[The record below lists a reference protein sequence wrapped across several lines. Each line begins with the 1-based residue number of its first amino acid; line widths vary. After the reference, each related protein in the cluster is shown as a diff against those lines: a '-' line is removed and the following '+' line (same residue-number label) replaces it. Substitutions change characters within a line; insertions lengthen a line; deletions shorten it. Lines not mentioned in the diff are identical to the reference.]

1 MSRSSGPT
9 WGWKQRR
16 TTAIASSLALIATV
30 LVAGA
35 GGADAAPP
43 DQPGVSPPG
52 RAADAALGELTV
64 RGSVEQIHVIH
75 AEPGAAVSV
84 RGPKRYR
91 TDTTTDDVGGLVLR
105 DVPAGGGYTVTI
117 AGERGRF
124 PVTVLAADDHPDV
137 RFYAAQD
144 LDPSEGYLRTRDGTL
159 LAYQVVLPDP
169 AVFGPGPYP
178 VVVDYS
184 AYRPSIDFFDGV
196 GSRFPA
202 LGYAAVGVN
211 MRGSACSGGA
221 FDYFEQLQWLDGYD
235 MVEALAA
242 QDWSD
247 GVALIGKSYPGISQL
262 FVAATQPPSL
272 EAIVPG
278 HVIGEFYRDVAYPGG
293 VLNFAFAALFS
304 IDQDQRSAFPSSYPQ
319 VNARAEQDPVC
330 LANQALRGQNVPM
343 EHGIL
348 GNTFDG
354 AYWQDRAPERLVG
367 DITVPT
373 LLVNAWQDE
382 QTGGGPAKLLERFP
396 DTTPARLLGTNGD
409 HGEYYRG
416 DVWAEIVRFLDVYLG
431 DVDPAAVAAYEAQDD
446 VTILLEL
453 NRSGIAGTRF
463 DLPDLDASGPGE
475 RFTLGSDL
483 VADTPDVD
491 GDTSTFTYDPPGL
504 YEFGRGW
511 LLPAQNT
518 WIPPL
523 QDRVTF
529 TSDALDADTI
539 IAGSGSVDL
548 WVAADAT
555 DVDLEVTL
563 TELRPDGQEQ
573 LIQSGWLR
581 ASHRALDEAASTALR
596 PRHLHTAAA
605 KAPLAVGEV
614 TPVRVELFP
623 VAHAFREDSRIRLTV
638 DGPGGNRWRWG
649 FAPTPGPFDV
659 TVVHDEDR
667 PSSLVLPVIDVPVDL
682 PAMPACGTVSSQP
695 CRTAS

>member
-1 MSRSSGPT
+1 VAGV
-9 WGWKQRR
+9 
-16 TTAIASSLALIATV
+16 LALVAT
-30 LVAGA
+30 LTGA
-35 GGADAAPP
+35 ASASAAPP
-43 DQPGVSPPG
+43 DRPGVVPPG
-52 RAADAALGELTV
+52 RATDASLGELTV
-64 RGSVEQIHVIH
+64 SGSVEQIYVVH
-75 AEPGAAVSV
+75 AAPGAEVAV
-84 RGPKRYR
+84 RGPRGYR
-91 TDTTTDDVGGLVLR
+91 ATGVTDDAGGLLFR
-105 DVPAGGGYTVTI
+105 DVPAGGGYTVAI

-124 PVTVLAADDHPDV
+124 PVTVLAPDDHPRD
-137 RFYAAQD
+137 RFYTAQD

-262 FVAATQPPSL
+262 FVASTQPPSL

-278 HVIGEFYRDVAYPGG
+278 HVIGDFYRDVAYPGG
-293 VLNFAFAALFS
+293 VLNFAFAAVFS
-304 IDQDQRSAFPSSYPQ
+304 QDQDARSAFPSSYSQ
-319 VNARAEQDPVC
+319 VNERAAEDPVC
-330 LANQALRGQNVPM
+330 LANQGLRGQNASM
-343 EHGIL
+343 QAGIF
-348 GNTFDG
+348 GNPYDG
-354 AYWQDRAPERLVG
+354 PYWQARAPERLVG

-382 QTGGGPAKLLERFP
+382 QTGGGPAKLLERFA
-396 DTTPARLLGTNGD
+396 DDTPARLLGTNGD

-416 DVWAEIVRFLDVYLG
+416 EVWDEIVRFLDVYL
-431 DVDPAAVAAYEAQDD
+431 DDQDADEVAAYEAQPD

-453 NRSGIAGTRF
+453 TRGSDATAGARF
-463 DLPDLDASGPGE
+463 DLPSFEVAEPGVRYAIGDDLAADGPDAGG
-475 RFTLGSDL
+475 
-483 VADTPDVD
+483 A
-491 GDTSTFTYDPPGL
+491 TSTFTYDPPGL
-504 YEFGRGW
+504 FDFARGW

-518 WIPPL
+518 WLPPL

-529 TSDALDADTI
+529 TSDALAEEAI

-548 WVAADAT
+548 WVAAAAS

-563 TELRPDGQEQ
+563 SEVRPDGQEM

-581 ASHRALDEAASTALR
+581 ASHRALDDELATPLR

-605 KAPLAVGEV
+605 QEPLVPGEL

-623 VAHAFREDSRIRLTV
+623 VAHAFREGSRMRLTV

-649 FAPTPGPFDV
+649 FDPVPGPFEV
-659 TVVHDEDR
+659 TVAHDAGH
-667 PSSLVLPVIDVPVDL
+667 PSALVLPVVDVDVDL
-682 PAMPACGTVSSQP
+682 PPLPACSTVSSQP
-695 CRTAS
+695 CRPVS

>member
-1 MSRSSGPT
+1 
-9 WGWKQRR
+9 
-16 TTAIASSLALIATV
+16 
-30 LVAGA
+30 VAGA
-35 GGADAAPP
+35 LALVATLTGAASASAAPP
-43 DQPGVSPPG
+43 DRPGVVPPG
-52 RAADAALGELTV
+52 RATDASLGELTV
-64 RGSVEQIHVIH
+64 SGSVEQIYVVH
-75 AEPGAAVSV
+75 AAPGAEVAV
-84 RGPKRYR
+84 RGPRGYR
-91 TDTTTDDVGGLVLR
+91 ATGVTDDAGGLLFR
-105 DVPAGGGYTVTI
+105 DVPAGGGYTVAI

-124 PVTVLAADDHPDV
+124 PVTVLAPDDHPRD
-137 RFYAAQD
+137 RFYTAQD
-144 LDPSEGYLRTRDGTL
+144 LEPDEGYLRTRDGTL

-221 FDYFEQLQWLDGYD
+221 FDYFEELQWLDGYD

-262 FVAATQPPSL
+262 FVASTQPPSL

-278 HVIGEFYRDVAYPGG
+278 HVIGDFYRDVAYPGG

-304 IDQDQRSAFPSSYPQ
+304 IDQDQRSAFPSTYPQ
-319 VNARAEQDPVC
+319 VNERAAEDPVC
-330 LANQALRGQNVPM
+330 LANQALRGQNASM
-343 EHGIL
+343 ETGIL
-348 GNTFDG
+348 GNPYDG
-354 AYWQDRAPERLVG
+354 DYWQDRAPERLVG

-382 QTGGGPAKLLERFP
+382 QTGGAPAKLLERFP
-396 DTTPARLLGTNGD
+396 DDTPARLLGTNGD

-416 DVWAEIVRFLDVYLG
+416 EVWDEIVRFLDVYLG
-431 DVDPAAVAAYEAQDD
+431 DQDADEVAAYEAQPD

-453 NRSGIAGTRF
+453 ARGSDAAAGARF
-463 DLPDLDASGPGE
+463 DLPSFEVAEPGVRYALGDDL
-475 RFTLGSDL
+475 L
-483 VADTPDVD
+483 PDD
-491 GDTSTFTYDPPGL
+491 PDEGGATSTFTYDPPGL
-504 YEFGRGW
+504 YDFTGGW
-511 LLPAQNT
+511 LLPTQNT
-518 WIPPL
+518 WLPPL

-529 TSDALDADTI
+529 TSESLGEDTI

-548 WVAADAT
+548 WVAAETD

-563 TELRPDGQEQ
+563 TEVRPDGQEQ

-581 ASHRALDEAASTALR
+581 ASHRALDEEASTALR
-596 PRHLHTAAA
+596 PRHLHTAEAQEA
-605 KAPLAVGEV
+605 LTPGEL

-623 VAHAFREDSRIRLTV
+623 VAHAFREGSKMRLTV
-638 DGPGGNRWRWG
+638 DGPGGNRYRWG
-649 FAPTPGPFDV
+649 FDPVPGPFEV
-659 TVVHDEDR
+659 TVAHDAGH
-667 PSSLVLPVIDVPVDL
+667 PSALVLPVVDADVVDL
-682 PAMPACGTVSSQP
+682 PPLPACSTVSSQP
-695 CRTAS
+695 CRPVS